1 MLNSLNSLFGITGG
15 ILNLLSESIYWSK
28 DCVINREKIYF
39 QIINIGN
46 NTIPVAALISLFIG
60 GVLALQTG
68 PQLSQFGVEENIGGI
83 VGLSMVKEL
92 GPVMAAILVAGRIG
106 SAMTA
111 EISSMTVYEEV
122 DALKTMDINP
132 VKYLVMPRLLAS
144 IIAMPILV
152 VFMDIVG
159 WIGGAVVSS
168 VNQDIHVAYSI
179 YFKNLKELVDFV
191 DVLNGM
197 IKSVF
202 FGVLIITICGYVGLT
217 TKGGPREIGTS
228 VTKAV
233 VLSFISILVSD
244 YFITRL
250 LFLVGLD

>member
-1 MLNSLNSLFGITGG
+1 MIKGMNSLFNTTGG
-15 ILNLLSESIYWSK
+15 IINLFIESLYWSK
-28 DCVINREKIYF
+28 DFMANRDKIYF

-68 PQLSQFGVEENIGGI
+68 PQLAQFGVEESIGGI

-92 GPVMAAILVAGRIG
+92 GPVMAAILIAGRIG

-132 VKYLVMPRLLAS
+132 VKYLVMPRLLAV

-152 VFMDIVG
+152 VFMDLVG
-159 WIGGAVVSS
+159 WFGGAVVSA
-168 VNQDIHVAYSI
+168 VNQDINVSYPI

-191 DVLNGM
+191 AILNGM
-197 IKSVF
+197 IKSVI
-202 FGVLIITICGYVGLT
+202 FGILIISICGYVGLST
-217 TKGGPREIGTS
+217 RGGPREIGTS
-228 VTKAV
+228 VTRAV
-233 VLSFISILVSD
+233 VLSFITVLISD
-244 YFITRL
+244 YFITRF
-250 LFLVGLD
+250 LFLIGLD

>member
-1 MLNSLNSLFGITGG
+1 MINSLNSLFSITGG
-15 ILNLLSESIYWSK
+15 ILNILTESIYWSK
-28 DCVINREKIYF
+28 DCIVNREKIYF
-39 QIINIGN
+39 QIINIGT

-68 PQLSQFGVEENIGGI
+68 PQLAEFGLQENIGGL

-132 VKYLVMPRLLAS
+132 VKYLVMPRFLAV

-152 VFMDIVG
+152 VFMDLVG
-159 WIGGAVVSS
+159 WFGGAVVSS
-168 VNQDIHVAYSI
+168 VNPDIHVAYSI
-179 YFKNLKELVDFV
+179 YFKNLKQIIDFV
-191 DVLNGM
+191 DVLNGL

-202 FGVLIITICGYVGLT
+202 FGVLIITICGYVGLS

-233 VLSFISILVSD
+233 VLSFISILIFD
-244 YFITRL
+244 YFITRF
-250 LFLVGLD
+250 LFLIGLD

>member
-1 MLNSLNSLFGITGG
+1 MINSLNSLFSITGG
-15 ILNLLSESIYWSK
+15 ILNIFAESIYWSK
-28 DCVINREKIYF
+28 DCIVNREKIYF
-39 QIINIGN
+39 QIINIGT
-46 NTIPVAALISLFIG
+46 NTVPVAALISLFIG

-68 PQLSQFGVEENIGGI
+68 PQLSEFGLQENIGGL

-132 VKYLVMPRLLAS
+132 VKYLVMPRFLAV

-152 VFMDIVG
+152 VFMDLVG
-159 WIGGAVVSS
+159 WFGGAVVSS
-168 VNQDIHVAYSI
+168 VNPDIHVTYSI
-179 YFKNLKELVDFV
+179 YFKNLKQIIDFV
-191 DVLNGM
+191 DVLNGL

-202 FGVLIITICGYVGLT
+202 FGVLIITICGYVGLS

-233 VLSFISILVSD
+233 VLSFISILIFD
-244 YFITRL
+244 YFITRF

>member
-1 MLNSLNSLFGITGG
+1 VS
-15 ILNLLSESIYWSK
+15 
-28 DCVINREKIYF
+28 
-39 QIINIGN
+39 
-46 NTIPVAALISLFIG
+46 
-60 GVLALQTG
+60 
-68 PQLSQFGVEENIGGI
+68 
-83 VGLSMVKEL
+83 GLSSPTICFSSTLLPAPLFE
-92 GPVMAAILVAGRIG
+92 RIK
-106 SAMTA
+106 S
-111 EISSMTVYEEV
+111 VYEEV

>member
-1 MLNSLNSLFGITGG
+1 MLKSINSLFNIIGG
-15 ILNLLSESIYWSK
+15 ILNILTESIYWSK
-28 DCVINREKIYF
+28 DCIINRDKIYF
-39 QIINIGN
+39 QILNIGS

-68 PQLSQFGVEENIGGI
+68 PQLAAFGIEENIGGI

-132 VKYLVMPRLLAS
+132 VKYLVMPRF
-144 IIAMPILV
+144 IAVILVMPILV
-152 VFMDIVG
+152 VFMDVVG
-159 WIGGAVVSS
+159 WFGGAAVSS
-168 VNQDIHVAYSI
+168 MNQDIHVAYSI
-179 YFKNLKELVDFV
+179 YFKNLKELVDFIA
-191 DVLNGM
+191 VLNGM

-202 FGVLIITICGYVGLT
+202 FGILIITICGYVGLS

-233 VLSFISILVSD
+233 VLSFVSILISD
-244 YFITRL
+244 YFITRF
-250 LFLVGLD
+250 LFLIGLD

>member
-1 MLNSLNSLFGITGG
+1 MISSLNNLFQVTGG
-15 ILNLLSESIYWSK
+15 ILNLFGEALYWAK
-28 DCVINREKIYF
+28 DSLLNREKIYY

-60 GVLALQTG
+60 GVLSLQTG
-68 PQLSQFGVEENIGGI
+68 PQLAQFGVEQSIGGI

-92 GPVMAAILVAGRIG
+92 GPVMAAILIAGRIG

-132 VKYLVMPRLLAS
+132 VKYLVMPRLVAI

-152 VFMDIVG
+152 VFMDLVG
-159 WIGGAVVSS
+159 WFGGALVSS
-168 VNQDIHVAYSI
+168 VNQDINVSYAV
-179 YFKNLKELVDFV
+179 YFKNLKELVDIV
-191 DVLNGM
+191 AVVNGI
-197 IKSVF
+197 IKSVL
-202 FGVLIITICGYVGLT
+202 FGILIISICGYIGLN

-233 VLSFISILVSD
+233 VLSFITILISD
-244 YFITRL
+244 YFITRF
-250 LFLVGLD
+250 LFLIGLD

>member
-1 MLNSLNSLFGITGG
+1 MIKGMNSLFNTTGG
-15 ILNLLSESIYWSK
+15 IINLFIESLYWSK
-28 DCVINREKIYF
+28 DFMANRDKIYF

-68 PQLSQFGVEENIGGI
+68 PQLSQFGVEESIGGI

-92 GPVMAAILVAGRIG
+92 GPVMAAILIAGRIG

-132 VKYLVMPRLLAS
+132 VKYLVMPRLLAV

-159 WIGGAVVSS
+159 WFGGAVVSA
-168 VNQDIHVAYSI
+168 VNQDINVSYPI
-179 YFKNLKELVDFV
+179 YFKNLKELVDV
-191 DVLNGM
+191 VAILNGM
-197 IKSVF
+197 IKSVI
-202 FGVLIITICGYVGLT
+202 FGILIISICGYVGLST
-217 TKGGPREIGTS
+217 RGGPREIGTS
-228 VTKAV
+228 VTRAV
-233 VLSFISILVSD
+233 VLSFITVLISD
-244 YFITRL
+244 YFITRF
-250 LFLVGLD
+250 LFLIGLD

>member
-1 MLNSLNSLFGITGG
+1 MIKGLKSLFDITGG
-15 ILNLLSESIYWSK
+15 ILNLFFESIYWSK
-28 DCVINREKIYF
+28 DSMANRDKIYF

-46 NTIPVAALISLFIG
+46 NTVPVAALISMFIG

-132 VKYLVMPRLLAS
+132 VKYLVMPRLLAA
-144 IIAMPILV
+144 IIAMPIIVL
-152 VFMDIVG
+152 FMDVVG
-159 WIGGAVVSS
+159 WVGGAVVSS
-168 VNQDIHVAYSI
+168 VNQDINVAYSI
-179 YFKNLKELVDFV
+179 YFNNLKELVDFE
-191 DVLNGM
+191 DVLNGL

-202 FGVLIITICGYVGLT
+202 FGVIIITICGYVGLS

-233 VLSFISILVSD
+233 VMSFISILISD
-244 YFITRL
+244 YFITRF